1 MYAVSDA
8 YKLAVAD
15 SHRKSRIGAVLSYN
29 GNNIALDDND
39 IIKDTVYVTN
49 QCTNASEYE
58 YGCVYS
64 AECGITIKSNV
75 DRHNLYDGTITL
87 NWSLWTGTEW
97 EVVPIGVFNISEAN
111 RINDK
116 ISIKAYD
123 NMIKLDKPLEED
135 FQGIMP
141 LIISYICEKCGVT
154 MAQTVEELGFFV
166 NAGFQY
172 SVFAES
178 VSTYR
183 DLLAYVCMMC
193 ACFATF
199 DRFGRLKLVQYATDP
214 CKEISKKQR
223 FTNASFSDYKTS
235 YIGIKARFIAE
246 ENYAPYE
253 ATGEG
258 TGIVIDLGDNP
269 IVRGLPENKHH
280 LLNNLLEVL
289 KTVSY
294 TPCEFETFGDPALE
308 LGDYVKNVNV
318 GKSNS
323 TYLSPITYYYWTYRG
338 KHKIRAVGGNP
349 RLASIKDKQSRQNES
364 LESSIESK
372 NIVVKSFT
380 NINAMKVHVSEM
392 EFAKLNFAATENSKI
407 LFLLTIRLNLSLDGV
422 LVLQTYID
430 GLKDENRTYRKYF
443 DKGDQVITI
452 SDIFNV
458 STNERHTVLISGK
471 MEYFESDTRVQ
482 DARLG
487 TLDNMIEVI
496 KENGLTVTN
505 NMVDLPTYNF
515 AEVDT
520 TVPTASI
527 AKYGIKA
534 ILYGQGMSADSKW
547 DGTINF
553 AENID
558 KIIDFTGG
566 LTFNKN
572 VTEDLKIKKQTPVAS
587 VFNVTIGSVEF
598 RSVFGF
604 DGSIKENLRFG
615 WSGAYTWYDVKDFWT
630 WNEVKSKT
638 WKDLRGADE

>member
-1 MYAVSDA
+1 
-8 YKLAVAD
+8 
-15 SHRKSRIGAVLSYN
+15 
-29 GNNIALDDND
+29 
-39 IIKDTVYVTN
+39 
-49 QCTNASEYE
+49 
-58 YGCVYS
+58 
-64 AECGITIKSNV
+64 
-75 DRHNLYDGTITL
+75 
-87 NWSLWTGTEW
+87 
-97 EVVPIGVFNISEAN
+97 
-111 RINDK
+111 
-116 ISIKAYD
+116 
-123 NMIKLDKPLEED
+123 
-135 FQGIMP
+135 
-141 LIISYICEKCGVT
+141 
-154 MAQTVEELGFFV
+154 
-166 NAGFQY
+166 
-172 SVFAES
+172 
-178 VSTYR
+178 
-183 DLLAYVCMMC
+183 
-193 ACFATF
+193 
-199 DRFGRLKLVQYATDP
+199 
-214 CKEISKKQR
+214 
-223 FTNASFSDYKTS
+223 
-235 YIGIKARFIAE
+235 
-246 ENYAPYE
+246 
-253 ATGEG
+253 
-258 TGIVIDLGDNP
+258 
-269 IVRGLPENKHH
+269 
-280 LLNNLLEVL
+280 
-289 KTVSY
+289 
-294 TPCEFETFGDPALE
+294 
-308 LGDYVKNVNV
+308 
-318 GKSNS
+318 
-323 TYLSPITYYYWTYRG
+323 
-338 KHKIRAVGGNP
+338 
-349 RLASIKDKQSRQNES
+349 
-364 LESSIESK
+364 
-372 NIVVKSFT
+372 
-380 NINAMKVHVSEM
+380 MKVHVSEM

-458 STNERHTVLISGK
+458 STNERHTMLISGK

-505 NMVDLPTYNF
+505 NMVDVPTYNC

-587 VFNVTIGSVEF
+587 VFNVTLGSVEF